1 MTHEILSPLS
11 SFEALQAAKALR
23 PSNTRRMP
31 PKSQACHH
39 LDFLCQH
46 QIWIGRVAREAELSK
61 IPDTWRRL
69 LSWLDLRMKRGK
81 KKTKTTPIAKVRPT
95 YWHVRQNHLS
105 YRSSNCQPPN
115 PHHMGGGKKK
125 KKKPLWEELFG
136 LSSGAGSLFLIPVEV
151 ARECHS
157 STATC
162 IASTSLMAFFRK
174 HKTTL
179 AG

>member
-125 KKKPLWEELFG
+125 KKK
-136 LSSGAGSLFLIPVEV
+136 
-151 ARECHS
+151 
-157 STATC
+157 
-162 IASTSLMAFFRK
+162 TSLRRTIWIIFRGGKLVSHSRRSSPWMPQFYSYLHCVDQLDGFRK
-174 HKTTL
+174 HKKTL